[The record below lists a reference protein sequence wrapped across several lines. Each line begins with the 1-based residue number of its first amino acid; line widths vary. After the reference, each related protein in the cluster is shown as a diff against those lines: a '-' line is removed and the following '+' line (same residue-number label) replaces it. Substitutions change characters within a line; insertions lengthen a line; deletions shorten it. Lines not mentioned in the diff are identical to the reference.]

1 MEKHVKVAIVGGG
14 PAGIGA
20 ALGLVRRGV
29 KSIALIE
36 RDEKIGGIPALYKR
50 KPGGVPT
57 FIRWTRG
64 GRIVFGEEY
73 ANGLRAKLSKTNVK
87 VWLETH
93 VHKIEPEKKSL
104 TVVNPFLGKTIINA
118 DAIILACGSREKTIA
133 ERGWIMGTRSSRVFF
148 TRQILH
154 WIDRHGCLPLHHPV
168 IIGSD
173 LIAYAAAAKL
183 RAAGSSEPVIIDNCR
198 RPKSP
203 FLARQYFR
211 RWSCPSYRGII
222 QKPIEMVGNGEASA
236 VKLPNGDI
244 IRCDGIVLSGELIA
258 NSELALEGG
267 LEVETPSRKPVA
279 KKDNQFSKPGWF
291 VAGNILGG
299 FHGAEWCYF
308 NGLKVAKS
316 VAKYLSQS

>member
-1 MEKHVKVAIVGGG
+1 MA
-14 PAGIGA
+14 
-20 ALGLVRRGV
+20 
-29 KSIALIE
+29 
-36 RDEKIGGIPALYKR
+36 
-50 KPGGVPT
+50 
-57 FIRWTRG
+57 

-73 ANGLRAKLSKTNVK
+73 ANELRAKLSKTCVK

-93 VHKIEPEKKSL
+93 VHKIEPENKSL
-104 TVVNPFLGKTIINA
+104 KVVNPFLGETIINA

-133 ERGWIMGTRSSRVFF
+133 ERGWIMGARPPRIFF
-148 TRQILH
+148 TRQILD
-154 WIDRHGCLPLHHPV
+154 WIDDHGCLPMHQPV

-211 RWSCPSYRGII
+211 RWSCPDYRGII
-222 QKPIEMVGNGEASA
+222 GEPIEMIGGAEASA
-236 VKLPNGDI
+236 VKLPNGEL
-244 IRCDGIVLSGELIA
+244 IRCDGVVLSGELIP
-258 NSELALEGG
+258 NSELALAGG
-267 LEVETPSRKPVA
+267 LEVETPSRIPVA
-279 KKDNQFSKPGWF
+279 SRDYQFSEPGWF

-316 VAKYLSQS
+316 VAKYLSRS